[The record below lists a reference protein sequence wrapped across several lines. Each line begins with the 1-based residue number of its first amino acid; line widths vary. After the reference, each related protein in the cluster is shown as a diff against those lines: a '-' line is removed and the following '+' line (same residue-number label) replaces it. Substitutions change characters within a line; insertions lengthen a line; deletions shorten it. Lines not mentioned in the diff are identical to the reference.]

1 MTLKEFIKY
10 KDDDDFSYLVIEVS
24 NDQFYGFNLSIKEEE
39 NQAMNIVSD
48 SDWYV
53 VGWKVS
59 RKMPLWVKTAKY
71 WTDEIVEKNIVVHNN
86 DCKIVDDN
94 VDYESNDDTNND
106 VNVDDFDH
114 DDYDDEEKT
123 GVEDLGVKFGNDRT
137 VDKNP
142 YVNDKRNNCKGNLKD
157 DSTYGNSVA
166 NSNTNGKIKIC
177 EDSIEKE
184 VTMFDNIGD
193 IKSHI

>member
-1 MTLKEFIKY
+1 M
-10 KDDDDFSYLVIEVS
+10 
-24 NDQFYGFNLSIKEEE
+24 
-39 NQAMNIVSD
+39 
-48 SDWYV
+48 
-53 VGWKVS
+53 
-59 RKMPLWVKTAKY
+59 
-71 WTDEIVEKNIVVHNN
+71 HNN

-94 VDYESNDDTNND
+94 VNYESNDDTNND

-137 VDKNP
+137 VDNNP
-142 YVNDKRNNCKGNLKD
+142 YVNKKRNNCKGNLKD
-157 DSTYGNSVA
+157 DSTYGNSVV
-166 NSNTNGKIKIC
+166 NSNTNRKIKIC

-193 IKSHI
+193 IKSHIKNATKAETSQVYVTGPIHNDRTGKTHLVVVFGDSGLV